1 MNIKTNGACAV
12 ERRGGSSGFREL
24 IKFQVFLTSL
34 KACEERE
41 QRHFHC
47 HFKTEIKC
55 QVHLQR
61 AYTQT
66 LIYMTFHI
74 NRSINIDTY
83 FSYHYPRLLGAFIKV
98 IWPGK
103 HLLLIPLFYYL
114 SNPFLHRMTNFIPTA
129 APIFPLQ
136 LLLPRAARQVCS
148 PSPAPTTLLLLPTPP
163 EPQGQVWNW
172 LCAPAL
178 SGWSRTKT
186 KGPEKTCGIP
196 PGVGEWETNP
206 TLLQSDFFVFLQL
219 HPGSTKA
226 SIFTF
231 LLVWV

>member
-1 MNIKTNGACAV
+1 MEPVLG
-12 ERRGGSSGFREL
+12 RGGSPGFGEL

-47 HFKTEIKC
+47 HFQPEIKC

-61 AYTQT
+61 AHTHT
-66 LIYMTFHI
+66 LIYMPFHI

-129 APIFPLQ
+129 APTFPVQ
-136 LLLPRAARQVCS
+136 LLLPWAGLQLPNPPGAHGTGS
-148 PSPAPTTLLLLPTPP
+148 ELLPCQGGSRMGPKGQQKPCGTPP
-163 EPQGQVWNW
+163 GLGQWQ
-172 LCAPAL
+172 
-178 SGWSRTKT
+178 
-186 KGPEKTCGIP
+186 
-196 PGVGEWETNP
+196 TNP
-206 TLLQSDFFVFLQL
+206 TLLHSGFLVFLQL
-219 HPGSTKA
+219 CPGSMKA
-226 SIFTF
+226 NIFTTS
-231 LLVWV
+231 LVWV